1 MGPGAY
7 KHIIPH
13 SGDAMQ
19 PADMPFQQSLM
30 QGSDVRGGGPGGY
43 MAPVMS
49 HEPARGGGSALP
61 SRSNEHHTLYVSE
74 LPTSIDMDVLYRVF
88 GNLSGLEELRPVLER
103 GVAFAQ
109 FESIAAASGALDKL
123 LADRMLAKAIDER
136 VRVTYA
142 NR

>member
-1 MGPGAY
+1 M
-7 KHIIPH
+7 
-13 SGDAMQ
+13 ME
-19 PADMPFQQSLM
+19 M
-30 QGSDVRGGGPGGY
+30 RGGPSGY
-43 MAPVMS
+43 MAAPVMS
-49 HEPARGGGSALP
+49 HEPARGGPLP

-88 GNLSGLEELRPVLER
+88 GNLAGLEELRPVLER

-109 FESIAAASGALDKL
+109 FDSVAAASTALDKL
-123 LADRMLAKAIDER
+123 LADRMLSKAIDDR